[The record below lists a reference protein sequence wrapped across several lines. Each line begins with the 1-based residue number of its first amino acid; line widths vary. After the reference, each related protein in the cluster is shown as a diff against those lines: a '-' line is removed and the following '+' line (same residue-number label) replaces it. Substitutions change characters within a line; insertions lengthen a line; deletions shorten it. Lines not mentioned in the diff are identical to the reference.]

1 MRHVLSFALLM
12 GMTVSAWA
20 ELKLEGGDHVP
31 VNPKPEDET
40 ITVEFKFKNVG
51 TKPVTVLSL
60 ESGCSCLS
68 ADLDK
73 ATYAPGEIGTG
84 KAEFKVGSFVGLHE
98 KILNVMTDDPT
109 QQPWALPFLLN
120 VPEVVS
126 IEPKNVQWW
135 IGEAASPK
143 TVTVKITGPDPMNIT
158 QITSTRETV
167 QFDWKPVTPGREYL
181 VTITPKSTADVV
193 IGALKIETDSKV
205 PKYARQ
211 LAFFSIVRQPDSRS
225 NEPTAGQPAA
235 P

>member
-1 MRHVLSFALLM
+1 M

-31 VNPKPEDET
+31 VNPKPEDEL

-68 ADLDK
+68 ASLDK
-73 ATYAPGEIGTG
+73 ATYAPGESGTG
-84 KAEFKVGSFVGLHE
+84 KAEFKVGSFVGMHE
-98 KILNVMTDDPT
+98 KIISVMTDDPT
-109 QQPWALPFLLN
+109 QQPWALPFHVN

-126 IEPKNVQWW
+126 IEPKNLQWW
-135 IGEAASPK
+135 VGEAPSPK
-143 TVTVKITGPDPMNIT
+143 TLTVKITGPDPMNIT

-167 QFDWKPVTPGREYL
+167 QFAWKSVTPGREYQ
-181 VTITPKSTADVV
+181 VTVTPKSTTDVV

-211 LAFFSIVRQPDSRS
+211 LAFFSIVRQPESRS
-225 NEPTAGQPAA
+225 DEATAGKTAEP
-235 P
+235 